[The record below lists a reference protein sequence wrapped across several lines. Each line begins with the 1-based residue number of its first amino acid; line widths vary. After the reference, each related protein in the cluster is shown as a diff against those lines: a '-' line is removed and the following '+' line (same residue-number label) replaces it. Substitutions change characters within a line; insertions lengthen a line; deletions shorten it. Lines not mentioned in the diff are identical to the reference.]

1 MHSALVK
8 WGGGGAD
15 LGRLTRSR
23 GMVNERQ
30 AVRWGI
36 PSQLLQWVWGVSG
49 FLWRLQPFR
58 WQRWFSQRE
67 RPEQGIATSLV
78 GRGQAPVE
86 RGVVFRRR
94 RAVLGWEVRLRS
106 VVDAPVG
113 KSASCA
119 HARSAGSAS
128 IVQGGSEAAVR
139 HVPGIIGVQ
148 PIVIEPTCVEPA
160 VREQFWLVERRGVA
174 WGEHR
179 AWT

>member
-1 MHSALVK
+1 
-8 WGGGGAD
+8 
-15 LGRLTRSR
+15 
-23 GMVNERQ
+23 MVNERQ

-36 PSQLLQWVWGVSG
+36 PSQFLQWVWGVSG

-58 WQRWFSQRE
+58 WPRWFSQRE

-94 RAVLGWEVRLRS
+94 EIVLGL
-106 VVDAPVG
+106 
-113 KSASCA
+113 
-119 HARSAGSAS
+119 
-128 IVQGGSEAAVR
+128 EAAVR

-160 VREQFWLVERRGVA
+160 VREQFWLVEPRGVA